1 MSNSQYPPRGTLGRN
16 KYKDAENKPD
26 YTGKLEISKEVVLDL
41 VNQLK
46 ADPSL
51 DRAVCQLGGWK
62 KVSKDGNQ
70 FISIKA
76 NKKYESGGGSN
87 NVRNS
92 PSQQSADLD
101 NVIDDDIP
109 F

>member
-1 MSNSQYPPRGTLGRN
+1 MSNSKYPPSGTLGKN
-16 KYKDAENKPD
+16 KYKDSANKPD
-26 YTGKLEISKEVVLDL
+26 YTGKLEIAKDVLLDM

-46 ADPSL
+46 NDPSL
-51 DRAVCQLGGWK
+51 DRAECQLGGWK

-70 FISIKA
+70 FISISAK
-76 NKKYESGGGSN
+76 KKYVGNGDSN

-92 PSQQSADLD
+92 PSQQSEGLD
-101 NVIDDDIP
+101 DVIDDDIP